1 MSEQKIYNSLFADF
15 VTSSLPT
22 EEMRVV
28 CKSLRDSGEYNSA
41 MESSIINYKVCTE
54 LADEMLGIDIELH
67 QTGKNV
73 EADVRNTNTDDSN
86 VVDNQN
92 STINKNNIMN
102 NKFSKEDLTNIN
114 SLVESF
120 NTANNS
126 ELSLEE
132 NMVNFYI
139 NQFPGTFPED
149 ALDVVNR
156 IKSGVETFNT
166 TLNEALSA
174 DGIDYVEKIKKLGEG
189 KTNEEKYELYINFL
203 AAITT
208 IDTQNYESLGGKKI
222 ETFEEIK
229 GKWLKPEGEVSD
241 EMLNE
246 VIAKVAE
253 KMNNSTLFLSS
264 ADSVSAIVENL
275 PNGSDALTET
285 VTGNEADV
293 KNKLVTSLVTYIGI
307 KNGTISSDIAET
319 ATPEAVATLVC
330 ATAEEMKVVDN
341 LKKGIITVENA
352 IKVLKIIGGVALYCA
367 LAYLAIVASL
377 NVTVALM
384 QFALFLGA
392 APGITGY
399 IAGISCLAIG
409 ICGLVEMLR
418 CVDKFVMWTGRVF
431 DSIVEYSRDELIPT
445 IKNNIDNFVGWIR
458 EKISSNQVHAT
469 TSADVAGVAVAVN
482 A

>member
-41 MESSIINYKVCTE
+41 MESSIINYKVSTE
-54 LADEMLGIDIELH
+54 LADEMLGIDTELH
-67 QTGKNV
+67 QTEKNV

-86 VVDNQN
+86 VVDNTN
-92 STINKNNIMN
+92 STIKKNNIMN
-102 NKFSKEDLTNIN
+102 NKFSKEDLTNMN

-203 AAITT
+203 AAITS
-208 IDTQNYESLGGKKI
+208 IDATNYESIGGEKI
-222 ETFEEIK
+222 ETFEDIK

-246 VIAKVAE
+246 VIEKIAE
-253 KMNNSTLFLSS
+253 RMNHSTLFLSS

-275 PNGSDALTET
+275 PNGSDALNET
-285 VTGNEADV
+285 VTGNETDV
-293 KNKLVTSLVTYIGI
+293 KNKLITSLVTYIGI
-307 KNGTISSDIAET
+307 KNGAISSEITEA
-319 ATPEAVATLVC
+319 ATPEAVATMVC
-330 ATAEEMKVVDN
+330 ATAEEMRVMGK

-352 IKVLKIIGGVALYCA
+352 IKVLKIIGGVAMYCA
-367 LAYLAIVASL
+367 LAYLAVWASL
-377 NVTVALM
+377 NATIALM
-384 QFALFLGA
+384 SFALFLGA
-392 APGITGY
+392 APGLSGT
-399 IAGISCLAIG
+399 IAGILCLTFG
-409 ICGLVEMLR
+409 VCSLVSLLTDIPK
-418 CVDKFVMWTGRVF
+418 VVYWAGKAF

-445 IKNNIDNFVGWIR
+445 IKNNVDNFVGWIR

-482 A
+482 Y

>member
-54 LADEMLGIDIELH
+54 LADEMLGIDTEVH
-67 QTGKNV
+67 QTKKNDEV
-73 EADVRNTNTDDSN
+73 DVRNVNRDDSN
-86 VVDNQN
+86 VVDKQK
-92 STINKNNIMN
+92 TTNKKENIMN
-102 NKFSKEDLTNIN
+102 NKFSQEDLTKIN

-120 NTANNS
+120 NSANNP

-132 NMVNFYI
+132 NMVNFYL

-166 TLNEALSA
+166 TLNEALSD
-174 DGIDYVEKIKKLGEG
+174 DGIDYVEKIKKLAEG

-208 IDTQNYESLGGKKI
+208 IDANNYESLGGEEI
-222 ETFEEIK
+222 ESFEEIK

-264 ADSVSAIVENL
+264 ADSVATIVENL
-275 PNGSDALTET
+275 PNGTDALTET

-307 KNGTISSDIAET
+307 KNGTISFGIAEAT
-319 ATPEAVATLVC
+319 TPETVATMVC
-330 ATAEEMKVVDN
+330 ATAEEMRVMGN

-352 IKVLKIIGGVALYCA
+352 IKLLKIIGGVAMYCA
-367 LAYLAIVASL
+367 LAYLAVWASL
-377 NVTVALM
+377 NATIALM
-384 QFALFLGA
+384 SFALFLGA
-392 APGITGY
+392 APGLSGT
-399 IAGISCLAIG
+399 IAGILCLTFG
-409 ICGLVEMLR
+409 VCSLVSLLTDIPE
-418 CVDKFVMWTGRVF
+418 VVSWAGKAF
-431 DSIVEYSRDELIPT
+431 DLFITKCSSELIPN
-445 IKNNIDNFVGWIR
+445 IKKQVVNFIEWIR
-458 EKISSNQVHAT
+458 EKIATNKVEAT
-469 TSADVAGVAVAVN
+469 TDVTPSNVVVTTI
-482 A
+482 